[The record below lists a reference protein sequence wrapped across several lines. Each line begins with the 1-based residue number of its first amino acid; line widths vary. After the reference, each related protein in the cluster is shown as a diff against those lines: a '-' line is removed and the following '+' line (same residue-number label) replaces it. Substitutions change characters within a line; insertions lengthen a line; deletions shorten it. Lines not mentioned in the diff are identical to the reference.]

1 MAPRF
6 SLSLAAAVATSSL
19 AAFAA
24 CSKPSS
30 PATRT
35 STSTPDARGDAVSVA
50 GSGAAPEQDMNKR
63 PLAPAPLS
71 VVAQALEPKADALAY
86 LAKAQAEGKELKLPV
101 EVTVEPLGISGG
113 FLGFGPDRVA
123 VKIDDTALG
132 VALSDRV
139 ASWCGEEATRCAMWM
154 WGKWRDGTI
163 LVSRAE
169 SRIKDEDRAAATHI
183 HVAK

>member
-1 MAPRF
+1 
-6 SLSLAAAVATSSL
+6 
-19 AAFAA
+19 
-24 CSKPSS
+24 
-30 PATRT
+30 
-35 STSTPDARGDAVSVA
+35 
-50 GSGAAPEQDMNKR
+50 MNKR
-63 PLAPAPLS
+63 PLAPAPLT
-71 VVAQALEPKADALAY
+71 VVAQPLEPQAAALAY
-86 LAKAQAEGKELKLPV
+86 LAKAQADGVELKLPV

-113 FLGFGPDRVA
+113 FLGFGPDRVP